1 LASSPASACGDEVS
15 PQADAFYTDVP
26 RQPCVV
32 MTADCL
38 PVFFCNKDGNEV
50 AVAHAGW
57 KGLAA
62 GVLEATVAKF
72 TAPPERIIA
81 WLGPA
86 IGPSQFEVGAEVKAA
101 FCDHP
106 SVSTAQ
112 REALAAAFAPSA
124 AGKYLA
130 DIYALAGIRLQGAG
144 LQAIY
149 GGGFCTVSEKDRFF
163 SYRRDGETG
172 RMAIGAFSPQ
182 FPAVLGRPSSQRA
195 VPSSLSGSSPKN
207 EPFMDGVGVV
217 GVAFVFPHFNGG

>member
-1 LASSPASACGDEVS
+1 
-15 PQADAFYTDVP
+15 
-26 RQPCVV
+26 
-32 MTADCL
+32 
-38 PVFFCNKDGNEV
+38 
-50 AVAHAGW
+50 
-57 KGLAA
+57 
-62 GVLEATVAKF
+62 VLEATVAKF

-172 RMAIGAFSPQ
+172 RMASIIWF
-182 FPAVLGRPSSQRA
+182 
-195 VPSSLSGSSPKN
+195 
-207 EPFMDGVGVV
+207 E
-217 GVAFVFPHFNGG
+217 